1 MTTKLQGIFPAL
13 LTPFTAD
20 NKIDEGTLRRA
31 VERNIEQ
38 GVSGFY
44 VCGSTGEAFLLTT
57 EERKRILEIV
67 ADQTKER
74 VSIIAHIGA
83 IATDLTLDLGRHA
96 VSVKGVTALS
106 SIPPFYYGFTRNEI
120 IKYYLD
126 IATELAFPLIP
137 YNFPKLSG
145 VTLTPEIVA
154 ELRKN
159 KNIVGI
165 KFTSQNFYDLE
176 RIKTSDAGLTV
187 FNGFDEMFLAGLSM
201 GADGAIGSTFNFMAD
216 KFIAIKKEFAANNI
230 AKARELQTEANTVIQ
245 ILLTADDFMAAEK
258 YAMDIIGISY
268 GVPRRPF
275 MPLTAD
281 EKKFFDEKLPPLLNK

>member
-1 MTTKLQGIFPAL
+1 M
-13 LTPFTAD
+13 
-20 NKIDEGTLRRA
+20 
-31 VERNIEQ
+31 
-38 GVSGFY
+38 
-44 VCGSTGEAFLLTT
+44 
-57 EERKRILEIV
+57 
-67 ADQTKER
+67 
-74 VSIIAHIGA
+74 
-83 IATDLTLDLGRHA
+83 
-96 VSVKGVTALS
+96 
-106 SIPPFYYGFTRNEI
+106 
-120 IKYYLD
+120 D
-126 IATELAFPLIP
+126 IAEELTFPLIP

-145 VTLTPEIVA
+145 VPLTPEIVA